1 MKKSLFAALIVLMG
15 AFQSATADKDTEFL
29 GLIDTLRAGEAAPEI
44 SFLDGDGSPRTL
56 ADYAG
61 KALVVN
67 FWATWCAPCI
77 AEMPALDAL
86 NRRFIEAEAD
96 AMVLTI
102 NTDFD
107 PAQGPA
113 WLTENQIQTL
123 PALYDS
129 TGNAFFDAGGKGMPH
144 TLVIAP
150 DGAIAFEI
158 HGDAP
163 WDANAAFETV
173 VGL

>member
-1 MKKSLFAALIVLMG
+1 MKMSLATALIVLIS
-15 AFQSATADKDTEFL
+15 AFQSATADKDEEFL
-29 GLIDTLRAGEAAPEI
+29 GLLDTLRAGQPAPEI
-44 SFLDGDGSPRTL
+44 GFLDGDGTPRTL
-56 ADYAG
+56 GDYAG
-61 KALVVN
+61 QALVVN

-86 NRRFIEAEAD
+86 NRRFITAEAP
-96 AMVLTI
+96 ALVLTI

-129 TGNAFFDAGGKGMPH
+129 TGNAFFDAGGRGMPH
-144 TLVIAP
+144 TLIITPAGTIA
-150 DGAIAFEI
+150 AEI

-163 WDANAAFETV
+163 WDADAAFELMM
-173 VGL
+173 GL